1 MPSPIAHAAM
11 GYLIYRASRS
21 RLPEEA
27 SRYVGP
33 LPQLLVASVGLSLL
47 PDVDS
52 VIGVRAGDLGRFHNN
67 LMNSMVTGLAVAV
80 GVGAVAWL
88 MKRSGFRRWFAI
100 ALVSYELHVLM
111 DYFTLGR
118 GVMLAWPFL
127 HDRFESPVKLFYGL
141 HWSQG
146 LTSPK
151 HLLTLANELGFV
163 GAIGF
168 VVLVFRRKKLVAAL
182 DKTAARVGESEA

>member
-1 MPSPIAHAAM
+1 MPSPISHAAM

-33 LPQLLVASVGLSLL
+33 LPQLLVGSVGLSLL

-52 VIGVRAGDLGRFHNN
+52 VVGILAGDLGKFHNN
-67 LMNSMVTGLAVAV
+67 LMNSLVFGLAVAA
-80 GVGAVAWL
+80 GVGAVVWL
-88 MKRSGFRRWFAI
+88 TQRSGFKRWFVV

-111 DYFTLGR
+111 DFFTLGR

-127 HDRFESPVKLFYGL
+127 ADRFEAPVKLFYGL
-141 HWSQG
+141 HWSDG
-146 LTSPK
+146 LTTPK
-151 HLLTLANELGFV
+151 HLVTLVTELGLV
-163 GAIGF
+163 GFALLISR
-168 VVLVFRRKKLVAAL
+168 LLRWSRLIRRQA
-182 DKTAARVGESEA
+182 